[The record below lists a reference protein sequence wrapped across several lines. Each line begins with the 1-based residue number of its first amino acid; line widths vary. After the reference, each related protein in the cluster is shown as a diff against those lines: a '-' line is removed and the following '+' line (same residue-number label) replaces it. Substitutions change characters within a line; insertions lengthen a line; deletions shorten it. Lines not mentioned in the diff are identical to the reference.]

1 MMSARTGRQRRAD
14 SGQLYWPGFVDAM
27 SQLLLVFIFLLT
39 IFVVAQFMQAREL
52 TGQDTALEKLR
63 AQIAELS
70 ELLALEKA
78 NKAKLQATLLSLTDE
93 LKEQK
98 GKVASLSA
106 ALAGLQ
112 SSRGDAGTAIGALR
126 AQLDKERKISAE
138 ALAQVELL
146 NQQIAAL
153 RRQVALLNAAL
164 EASEKRER
172 EARVKIANLGQRL
185 NAALARRVQ
194 ELARYRSEFFGRLRG
209 ILSRRANIRVVG
221 DRFVFSSEILF
232 PKGSAELTE
241 DGKRELDKIA
251 EALLQISREIPP
263 DINWILRVDGHT
275 DSDPISTPQ
284 YPSNWE
290 LSTARA
296 LSVVRYLVSRGV
308 PPERLAATGFGQFH
322 PIDPRDTEQA
332 KARNRR
338 IELKLTER

>member
-1 MMSARTGRQRRAD
+1 MAGHGRGRRRD
-14 SGQLYWPGFVDAM
+14 ISGQLYWPGFVDAM

-39 IFVVAQFMQAREL
+39 LFVVAQFMQAREL
-52 TGQDTALEKLR
+52 TGQDTALDKLR
-63 AQIAELS
+63 AQVAELS

-78 NKAKLQATLLSLTDE
+78 SKAKLEATLS
-93 LKEQK
+93 
-98 GKVASLSA
+98 SLSA
-106 ALAGLQ
+106 ALEEQKGRAAALAAALEKMRSAKGA
-112 SSRGDAGTAIGALR
+112 SGGAIAKLKAR
-126 AQLDKERKISAE
+126 LDKEKKLSAE

-153 RRQVALLNAAL
+153 RRQIAMLNAAL
-164 EASEKRER
+164 EASERREK
-172 EARVKIANLGQRL
+172 EARAKIANLGQRL

-194 ELARYRSEFFGRLRG
+194 ELARYRSEFFGRLRK

-232 PKGSAELTE
+232 PKGEASLTE
-241 DGKRELDKIA
+241 EGKRELDKVA
-251 EALLQISREIPP
+251 SALLEISREIPP

-275 DSDPISTPQ
+275 DADPISTPRF
-284 YPSNWE
+284 PSNWE

-296 LSVVRYLVSRGV
+296 LAVVKYLISRGV
-308 PPERLAATGFGQFH
+308 PPQRLAATGFGQYH
-322 PIDPRDTEQA
+322 PIDPRDTEEA

>member
-1 MMSARTGRQRRAD
+1 MPAGFGRQRRD
-14 SGQLYWPGFVDAM
+14 GNSQLYWPGFVDVM

-39 IFVVAQFMQAREL
+39 VFVVAQFMQAREL

-70 ELLALEKA
+70 QLLALEKA
-78 NKAKLQATLLSLTDE
+78 SKAKLQATIASLTDDLNAE
-93 LKEQK
+93 KARA
-98 GKVASLSA
+98 ASLGA
-106 ALAGLQ
+106 ALASLQ
-112 SSRGDAGTAIGALR
+112 SSKGEAGAAIGSLR
-126 AQLDKERKISAE
+126 RQLEKERKISAD

-153 RRQVALLNAAL
+153 RRQIAALNAAL
-164 EASEKRER
+164 EASEKREK
-172 EARVKIANLGQRL
+172 EARATIANLGKRL

-194 ELARYRSEFFGRLRG
+194 ELARYRSEFFGRLRA

-232 PKGSAELTE
+232 PKASAELTE
-241 DGKRELDKIA
+241 EGKRELDKIA
-251 EALLQISREIPP
+251 EALLEISKDIPP

-284 YPSNWE
+284 FPSNWE

-296 LSVVRYLVSRGV
+296 LSVVRYLISRGV
-308 PPERLAATGFGQFH
+308 PPERLAATGFGQYH
-322 PIDPRDTEQA
+322 PIDPRDTEEA

>member
-1 MMSARTGRQRRAD
+1 
-14 SGQLYWPGFVDAM
+14 M

-39 IFVVAQFMQAREL
+39 LFVVAQFMQAREIS
-52 TGQDTALEKLR
+52 GQDTALERLR
-63 AQIAELS
+63 AQVAELS

-78 NKAKLQATLLSLTDE
+78 SKAKLQASLLSLTDE
-93 LKEQK
+93 LEAQK
-98 GKVASLSA
+98 GQVASLNA
-106 ALAGLQ
+106 MLQGLQ
-112 SSRGDAGTAIGALR
+112 ASKGEAGGIIGALR
-126 AQLDKERKISAE
+126 QELDKERRISAE

-153 RRQVALLNAAL
+153 RRQVAMLNAAL
-164 EASEKRER
+164 EASEQREK
-172 EARVKIANLGQRL
+172 EARVKIVNLGKRL

-194 ELARYRSEFFGRLRG
+194 ELARYRSEFFGRLRA
-209 ILSRRANIRVVG
+209 ILSSRANIRVVG

-241 DGKRELDKIA
+241 EGRRELDKIA
-251 EALLQISREIPP
+251 EALLEISRDIPP
-263 DINWILRVDGHT
+263 DINWVLRVDGHT
-275 DSDPISTPQ
+275 DTDPIATPQ
-284 YPSNWE
+284 FPSNWE

-296 LSVVRYLVSRGV
+296 LSVVRYLISRGV

-322 PIDPRDTEQA
+322 PIDPRDTEEA